1 MVLASSVAYSADA
14 FRPSPEQQV
23 KLGKKVAAELRKQE
37 HVLPASDPRVKTLR
51 RIAQKILATF
61 DEKDAIWEYSFDVID
76 SKEVNAFAL
85 PGGSTFFFTGLMDRL
100 KSEEELAGVLGHE
113 LTHVRKQHWAYAYA
127 DSEKRNIGL
136 SVLLMAARANSNISN
151 LAGLTNEVVFDLP
164 FSRKNETEADDGGF
178 DASAAAGYNPQGL
191 VDTFQMLREVIKD
204 GSPPEFFSDHPD
216 DKNRIK
222 RIQEKIAATGLTY
235 PKEIPLDYIG
245 G

>member
-100 KSEEELAGVLGHE
+100 KSEDELAGVLGHE